1 MLNLRRE
8 KKKLYQNYRV
18 SLSSKKLSSLLL
30 ICSVAI
36 VARVFVVVVFLFVCC
51 FLNLRDHNLRLVLYL
66 CGRKS
71 VFQ

>member
-8 KKKLYQNYRV
+8 KKMLYQNYRV

-30 ICSVAI
+30 ICSVAV

-51 FLNLRDHNLRLVLYL
+51 FFKFK
-66 CGRKS
+66 GS
-71 VFQ
+71 

>member
-1 MLNLRRE
+1 M
-8 KKKLYQNYRV
+8 LYQNYRV
-18 SLSSKKLSSLLL
+18 SLSRKKLSSLLL
-30 ICSVAI
+30 ICSVAV

-51 FLNLRDHNLRLVLYL
+51 FLRDHNLRLVLYL